1 MSANSVNIIDT
12 LNYKRYNYKKHC
24 SGINNNAFS
33 IYIFYNWRKPLKKR
47 EKISEAVIKRL
58 PMYYHCLKGLEAD
71 GISKVSSNIISGML
85 NITASQ
91 VRQDFSNFGE
101 FGQQGY
107 GYDVTFLKNQIAA
120 ILGLDRRY
128 NVIVIGAGRIGQ
140 ALVSYK
146 GFNNEGFDITAGF
159 DINTKG
165 KTSLGKIPLYDYAGL
180 EGFTKNN
187 KVDIAIIAT
196 PAESA
201 REVAAYVKRLGIKSI
216 WNFAPVFLYMGEDI
230 AVENINMSESL
241 FMLVYKAN
249 NLIKEAGNNEK
260 R

>member
-1 MSANSVNIIDT
+1 M
-12 LNYKRYNYKKHC
+12 KK
-24 SGINNNAFS
+24 
-33 IYIFYNWRKPLKKR
+33 KD
-47 EKISEAVIKRL
+47 KISEAVIKRL
-58 PMYYHCLKGLEAD
+58 PMYYHCLKGLEVD

-107 GYDVTFLKNQIAA
+107 GYDVIFLKNKIAA

-128 NVIVIGAGRIGQ
+128 NVIVIGGGHIGQ

-146 GFNNEGFDITAGF
+146 GFLNEGFDIISVF
-159 DINTKG
+159 DTDTKG
-165 KTSLGKIPLYDYAGL
+165 KSVFGDIAVKDYKELGNFAKTNKI
-180 EGFTKNN
+180 
-187 KVDIAIIAT
+187 DIAIIAT

-201 REVAAYVKRLGIKSI
+201 REVASFVKRLGIKSI
-216 WNFAPVFLYMGEDI
+216 WNFAPVFIYLGEDI

-249 NLIKEAGNNEK
+249 NLIKENENNGFK
-260 R
+260 K

>member
-1 MSANSVNIIDT
+1 M
-12 LNYKRYNYKKHC
+12 
-24 SGINNNAFS
+24 
-33 IYIFYNWRKPLKKR
+33 KKR
-47 EKISEAVIKRL
+47 DKISDAVIKRL
-58 PMYYHCLKGLEAD
+58 PMYYHCLKGLESD

-107 GYDVTFLKNQIAA
+107 GYDVSFLKNQIAA

-128 NVIVIGAGRIGQ
+128 NVIIIGAGNIGQ
-140 ALVSYK
+140 ALVRYK
-146 GFNNEGFDITAGF
+146 GFINEGFDICAMF
-159 DINTKG
+159 DADTKG
-165 KTSLGKIPLYDYAGL
+165 KNMLGKIPLYDYSML
-180 EGFTKNN
+180 EDYVKNN
-187 KVDIAIIAT
+187 TVDIAVIAT

-201 REVAAYVKRLGIKSI
+201 REIAANVKKLGIKSI

-241 FMLVYKAN
+241 FMLVYKNN
-249 NLIKEAGNNEK
+249 NLIKVEKSNEK
-260 R
+260 H

>member
-1 MSANSVNIIDT
+1 M
-12 LNYKRYNYKKHC
+12 
-24 SGINNNAFS
+24 
-33 IYIFYNWRKPLKKR
+33 KKR
-47 EKISEAVIKRL
+47 EKISDAVIKRL
-58 PMYYHCLKGLEAD
+58 PMYYHCLKGLEVE
-71 GISKVSSNIISGML
+71 GISRVSSNIISGML

-120 ILGLDRRY
+120 ILGLDKRY
-128 NVIVIGAGRIGQ
+128 NVVLIGAGRIGQ

-146 GFNNEGFDITAGF
+146 GFINEGFDIISAF
-159 DINTKG
+159 DQNTSEN
-165 KTSLGKIPLYDYAGL
+165 KTLVGIPIRDISELKSFSLTNKI
-180 EGFTKNN
+180 
-187 KVDIAIIAT
+187 DIAIIAT

-201 REVAAYVKRLGIKSI
+201 KEVAALVKKCGIKSI

-241 FMLVYKAN
+241 FMLVYKTN
-249 NLIKEAGNNEK
+249 NMLKQNT
-260 R
+260 

>member
-1 MSANSVNIIDT
+1 V
-12 LNYKRYNYKKHC
+12 
-24 SGINNNAFS
+24 
-33 IYIFYNWRKPLKKR
+33 KKR
-47 EKISEAVIKRL
+47 DKISEAVIKRL
-58 PMYYHCLKGLEAD
+58 PMYYHCLKGLESG

-146 GFNNEGFDITAGF
+146 GFSNEGFDFIALF

-165 KTSLGKIPLYDYAGL
+165 KSLATKVPLYEYDQL
-180 EGFTKNN
+180 ENFVRNN
-187 KVDIAIIAT
+187 SVDIAIIAT
-196 PAESA
+196 PAENA
-201 REVAAYVKRLGIKSI
+201 REVAASVKRLGIKSI
-216 WNFAPVFLYMGEDI
+216 WNFAPVFLYLGEDI
-230 AVENINMSESL
+230 AIENINMSESL

-249 NLIKEAGNNEK
+249 NLIKEGKNNEK
-260 R
+260 H